1 MDRAAT
7 VLAERTVTRLRPLL
21 PTDMRG
27 NPRVDDGCLI
37 NVVGGGHC
45 YCLDQCF
52 ATMHRTAP
60 DEAAAPMAR
69 PENSATRL
77 RLRASTAENGE
88 RFGRSLHPTTRHWPI
103 TAHRLPK
110 HLTADWRDVA
120 RVTPEDAAEF
130 NSPCCRRAL
139 LRTTK
144 PNQSDV
150 HGTGAT

>member
-1 MDRAAT
+1 HPSRLFIIAAVSLADGPIEFSDQSQRRGIMDRAAT
-7 VLAERTVTRLRPLL
+7 VLAERTVPRLRPLL

-88 RFGRSLHPTTRHWPI
+88 RFGRSLH
-103 TAHRLPK
+103 
-110 HLTADWRDVA
+110 
-120 RVTPEDAAEF
+120 
-130 NSPCCRRAL
+130 
-139 LRTTK
+139 
-144 PNQSDV
+144 
-150 HGTGAT
+150 